1 MIVLLTNKLHRKMFD
16 DDQMQA
22 KKIYPKCLQ
31 LAQTAIAR
39 LKVYLRNETIE
50 KNDSEIAKKVNEINL
65 LFRIF

>member
-1 MIVLLTNKLHRKMFD
+1 MFD